1 MVIAIMVSQEDN
13 PMDIKV
19 NDVSRAMPVENQTKT
34 SQTDGSFK
42 FILAS
47 NVEDAELNS
56 RLNQLMT
63 QITEQGERIAK
74 HTDIAD
80 MKRYRELVKDFM
92 NEVVNRSHE
101 FSRENFLDRR
111 GRHRVYGIVK
121 LVDKNLDDLA
131 TELLKDEKDNL
142 TILSKVGEIRG
153 LLIDIST

>member
-1 MVIAIMVSQEDN
+1 
-13 PMDIKV
+13 MDIKV
-19 NDVSRAMPVENQTKT
+19 NDVNKAMPVEKQTRP
-34 SQTDGSFK
+34 SQADGTFK

-56 RLNQLMT
+56 RLNSLMT
-63 QITEQGERIAK
+63 QITEQGEKIAK
-74 HTDIAD
+74 HTDISD
-80 MKRYRELVKDFM
+80 MRRYRELVKDFM

-131 TELLKDEKDNL
+131 SELLKDEKDNL
-142 TILSKVGEIRG
+142 AILSKVGEIRG